1 MKKFLISKKGGA
13 RLLSLMQNY
22 GSRKIMPSVMSKK
35 MSIDVKFHIKVSN
48 FLTLFSNTSIGVT
61 QLASHVTVC
70 PLYCSSNNCPLFC
83 VKKYM

>member
-35 MSIDVKFHIKVSN
+35 MPLDVKFHIKVSN
-48 FLTLFSNTSIGVT
+48 FLTLFV
-61 QLASHVTVC
+61 
-70 PLYCSSNNCPLFC
+70 
-83 VKKYM
+83 